1 MTKWRNHRVSQYCWT
16 TIPKLLSKGESK
28 WELFFLAR
36 KRGLFKTWGRWG
48 RTHERDRG
56 QDIEKERETEGTERR
71 QGKTRWQR
79 SERAESNW
87 VQSGGGTGSLRVGL
101 CLPILMFIWYVSS
114 LWYVLRSSLAEQNL
128 TLSLFRHL
136 SLSYL
141 LSDHSLSYSFCN
153 SHALC
158 SPTLRQFFKTLLFLL
173 RMTVPISVSFG
184 EYSSSDML
192 DLSYDLLHIRKS
204 KQCHLGI

>member
-1 MTKWRNHRVSQYCWT
+1 M
-16 TIPKLLSKGESK
+16 
-28 WELFFLAR
+28 
-36 KRGLFKTWGRWG
+36 FKTCGRWG
-48 RTHERDRG
+48 STHERDRG

-114 LWYVLRSSLAEQNL
+114 LCYVLRSSLAEQNL

-141 LSDHSLSYSFCN
+141 LSDHSVSYSFCN

-173 RMTVPISVSFG
+173 RRLSHLVFRLESTVLQTCWTYLTIYFIAVS
-184 EYSSSDML
+184 L
-192 DLSYDLLHIRKS
+192 NNVI
-204 KQCHLGI
+204 